1 MTRHTEIA
9 QSTPSIGEGGHTGDW
24 RSSRPVIEASAC
36 LAVKQGKIACQICWV
51 YCPDVCIAQGVPP
64 SIDLDYCKGCG
75 ICAQVCPAG
84 AIAMQPE
91 AVHSVCQAGISPA
104 KA

>member
-1 MTRHTEIA
+1 MSRHCEIA

-24 RSSRPVIEASAC
+24 RSSRPVIGEKGC

-51 YCPDVCIAQGVPP
+51 YCPDACIAQGAPP

-75 ICAQVCPAG
+75 ICSQVCPAG
-84 AIAMQPE
+84 AIAMEPE
-91 AVHSVCQAGISPA
+91 SRHR
-104 KA
+104 